1 LGIFLLWYT
10 TASLSKEDLEKV
22 EELVFKANLRYVLPS
37 IAVLL
42 LSHYIR
48 ALRWKMMMDELG
60 SKPGILNVFL
70 SVLVGY
76 FLNLV
81 FPRLGEVAKCSLLG
95 KFEKMPVD
103 KLIGTIVA
111 ERIIDLLCLLV
122 VIILT
127 VFSQIDRVGSYAA
140 ELFNKLSSKA
150 NESITILVLISVTL
164 IGFAILF
171 YKFFNK
177 NSWFKPIKSFF
188 LGIKEGV
195 FSMQKIKRKKRF
207 LVYTLAIWFLYLLSI
222 RIGFYSMAETV
233 DLGWVPSL
241 TILTFGSF
249 AMIATQGGVG
259 AYQFAVQKTLGFY
272 GINEITG
279 LAFGWLLWSV
289 QTFSLLIVGPISI
302 LLLYWINKRKI

>member
-1 LGIFLLWYT
+1 
-10 TASLSKEDLEKV
+10 
-22 EELVFKANLRYVLPS
+22 
-37 IAVLL
+37 
-42 LSHYIR
+42 
-48 ALRWKMMMDELG
+48 
-60 SKPGILNVFL
+60 
-70 SVLVGY
+70 
-76 FLNLV
+76 
-81 FPRLGEVAKCSLLG
+81 
-95 KFEKMPVD
+95 MPVD

-111 ERIIDLLCLLV
+111 ERIIDLVCLLV

-140 ELFNKLSSKA
+140 ELLNKLSSKA
-150 NESITILVLISVTL
+150 NDSITILVVISVTL

-188 LGIKEGV
+188 LGIKEGI
-195 FSMQKIKRKKRF
+195 FSIQKIKRKKRF
-207 LVYTLAIWFLYLLSI
+207 LFYTLAIWFLYLLSI

-259 AYQFAVQKTLGFY
+259 AYQFAVQKTLEFY
-272 GINEITG
+272 GIHEITG

-302 LLLYWINKRKI
+302 LLLYLINKRKI